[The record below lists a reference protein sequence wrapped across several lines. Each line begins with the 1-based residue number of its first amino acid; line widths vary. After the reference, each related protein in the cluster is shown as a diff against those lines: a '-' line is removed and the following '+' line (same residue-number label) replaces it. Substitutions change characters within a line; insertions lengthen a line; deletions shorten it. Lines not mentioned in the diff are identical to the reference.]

1 MPSRTTRRAART
13 GAAAAA
19 VAIPLAAA
27 YGFAVEY
34 RRRAGFPTPRPLPA
48 TPDDEGLPWESLAIP
63 SPGGG
68 FQPGSSPPAAVR
80 PARGSSWCTAGSSSR
95 ARMLPNAR
103 FLHAAGFHTL
113 LFDVRGHGE
122 NPPEVLPISG
132 GEFGADA
139 AAAVAVLR
147 RRPEVTSVGLLG
159 HSMGAVGAVLAA
171 ASEPGIAA
179 LVATA
184 IPAHPRLLTRRTFEL
199 AGLRI
204 PGPVALPLAWLT
216 MHVYLRP
223 RGHRPGRVNA
233 LRAIRRLPRAAPRR
247 SRERRRDR
255 APPPC
260 GAPGAIGA
268 GAPRSRGRAS
278 RDPGRAA
285 QLALR
290 VAGIPRADCRVPREP
305 PRGTVRAQRGR
316 RRARRRWRLP
326 VPANGTAPRPW
337 QLRRRERQHE
347 GDDHAGWRS
356 AACARN
362 LGGHRLAAGGP

>member
-1 MPSRTTRRAART
+1 MPSRTPRRAAQAA
-13 GAAAAA
+13 AAAAA
-19 VAIPLAAA
+19 VATSVAGA
-27 YGFAVEY
+27 YRFAIEY
-34 RRRAGFPTPRPLPA
+34 RRRAGFPARRPLLA
-48 TPDDEGLPWESLAIP
+48 TPDDEGLPWTSLAIP
-63 SPGGG
+63 SPAGPL
-68 FQPGSSPPAAVR
+68 PGWFI
-80 PARGSSWCTAGSSSR
+80 PARGGTPGPAVVLVHGWESNR

-171 ASEPGIAA
+171 AMEPGLAA

-204 PGPVALPLAWLT
+204 PGPLAHPLAWLT

-233 LRAIRRLPRAAPRR
+233 LRAIRRFPGPLLVVHGSADQIVPLRHAELLVR
-247 SRERRRDR
+247 SARTRPDRVAELLVIAGGRHSWLYESSVYRE
-255 APPPC
+255 
-260 GAPGAIGA
+260 
-268 GAPRSRGRAS
+268 
-278 RDPGRAA
+278 
-285 QLALR
+285 R
-290 VAGIPRADCRVPREP
+290 VAGFLA
-305 PRGTVRAQRGR
+305 T
-316 RRARRRWRLP
+316 
-326 VPANGTAPRPW
+326 
-337 QLRRRERQHE
+337 H
-347 GDDHAGWRS
+347 
-356 AACARN
+356 
-362 LGGHRLAAGGP
+362 LGGPYGPLEAAARAAAVAVARPRDPEDPATVGAAAS

>member
-1 MPSRTTRRAART
+1 MPSSTTRRAART

-19 VAIPLAAA
+19 VGIPLAAA

-34 RRRAGFPTPRPLPA
+34 RRRAGFPKPRPLVA
-48 TPDDEGLPWESLAIP
+48 TPGDDGLPWESLAIP
-63 SPGGG
+63 SPGGALPAWFIPACG
-68 FQPGSSPPAAVR
+68 GAPGPGVVLVH
-80 PARGSSWCTAGSSSR
+80 GWESSR

-113 LFDVRGHGE
+113 LLDVRGHGE

-147 RRPEVTSVGLLG
+147 GRPEVTSVGLLG

-204 PGPVALPLAWLT
+204 PGPVAAPLAWLT
-216 MHVYLRP
+216 LHVYLRP
-223 RGHRPGRVNA
+223 RGRRPGRVNA
-233 LRAIRRLPRAAPRR
+233 LRAIGAFPGPLLVVHGSADEIVPLRHAELLLQAARVRSDREAELLVVPGGRHSWLYESPAYRARVAAFFATHLGGPYPPSEAAVRAAAMAVARPP
-247 SRERRRDR
+247 ERDGPPLLAS
-255 APPPC
+255 AP
-260 GAPGAIGA
+260 
-268 GAPRSRGRAS
+268 S
-278 RDPGRAA
+278 
-285 QLALR
+285 
-290 VAGIPRADCRVPREP
+290 
-305 PRGTVRAQRGR
+305 
-316 RRARRRWRLP
+316 
-326 VPANGTAPRPW
+326 
-337 QLRRRERQHE
+337 
-347 GDDHAGWRS
+347 
-356 AACARN
+356 
-362 LGGHRLAAGGP
+362 

>member
-1 MPSRTTRRAART
+1 MPTRTTRRAART
-13 GAAAAA
+13 VAAAAA
-19 VAIPLAAA
+19 VATPLAAA

-34 RRRAGFPTPRPLPA
+34 RRRAGFPGRRPLLA
-48 TPDDEGLPWESLAIP
+48 TPDDEALPWESLTIP
-63 SPGGG
+63 SPAG
-68 FQPGSSPPAAVR
+68 PLPAWFI
-80 PARGSSWCTAGSSSR
+80 PARGGAPGPGVVLVHGWESSR

-171 ASEPGIAA
+171 ASEPGVAA

-233 LRAIRRLPRAAPRR
+233 LRAIRGFPGPLLVVHGSADEIVSLRHAELLVRSARARSDREAELFVIPGGRHSWLYESPAYRERIAGFLASHLGGPYAPSEAAARAA
-247 SRERRRDR
+247 
-255 APPPC
+255 A
-260 GAPGAIGA
+260 
-268 GAPRSRGRAS
+268 
-278 RDPGRAA
+278 
-285 QLALR
+285 
-290 VAGIPRADCRVPREP
+290 VAVARPREP
-305 PRGTVRAQRGR
+305 DG
-316 RRARRRWRLP
+316 
-326 VPANGTAPRPW
+326 PAAI
-337 QLRRRERQHE
+337 
-347 GDDHAGWRS
+347 AS
-356 AACARN
+356 AAS
-362 LGGHRLAAGGP
+362 